1 MWGYNISNT
10 HPLKASF
17 LLYKEMMEEVED
29 REEDEEEEE
38 RDDEGSGLFYVLV
51 ERRVPG
57 HVMGCDAVNSTQC
70 QHYGRLRFL
79 EIGFKLISKKTWIL
93 LNRQVIIAVLRCN
106 CNDQCYDAMCLRAHY
121 SDAAR

>member
-1 MWGYNISNT
+1 MTSVEVVNEWTTKDQELWEQFCHGGGFRMWGYNISNT

-57 HVMGCDAVNSTQC
+57 HVCLLWGVMRSIQHSASTTV
-70 QHYGRLRFL
+70 G
-79 EIGFKLISKKTWIL
+79 
-93 LNRQVIIAVLRCN
+93 
-106 CNDQCYDAMCLRAHY
+106 
-121 SDAAR
+121 